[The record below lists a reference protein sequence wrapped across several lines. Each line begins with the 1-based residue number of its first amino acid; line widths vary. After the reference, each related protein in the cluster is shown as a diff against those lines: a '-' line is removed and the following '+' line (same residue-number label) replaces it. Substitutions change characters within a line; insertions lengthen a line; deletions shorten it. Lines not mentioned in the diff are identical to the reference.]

1 MYMEPG
7 LKEAHFLFLIQHIPS
22 DFLSLIQHMLTEYL
36 VYSKGKA
43 MNERKSYLYGAYIL
57 AG

>member
-1 MYMEPG
+1 MEPG

-22 DFLSLIQHMLTEYL
+22 DFLSLIQHVLTEYL